1 MSYPQ
6 QPAPAAPAPM
16 APAPAAPVQQAQP
29 QQAPAPDQQP
39 QPQPQDQGG
48 QSATDQAMG
57 DPVAWQVAAEAD
69 ARYSIVQRPLN
80 GQVG

>member
-6 QPAPAAPAPM
+6 QPVAPQAPVPAAAPPPPQ
-16 APAPAAPVQQAQP
+16 APQ
-29 QQAPAPDQQP
+29 QQAPAPTDQAPPEQP
-39 QPQPQDQGG
+39 GE
-48 QSATDQAMG
+48 SATDQAMG

>member
-29 QQAPAPDQQP
+29 QQAPAPDQ

>member
-6 QPAPAAPAPM
+6 QPVAPMPAPAAPAP
-16 APAPAAPVQQAQP
+16 APVQPPQATQEQVP
-29 QQAPAPDQQP
+29 APQDQQAP
-39 QPQPQDQGG
+39 PQDQG
-48 QSATDQAMG
+48 QSATDQAVG
-57 DPVAWQVAAEAD
+57 DPAAWQVAAEAD